1 VIPKYTKI
9 IRNAKNKIRRP
20 GSKKEMKVVVFTS
33 LLYTNKNNMHEFFQ
47 KSVKIKSMKLST
59 DNYKGVRDFY
69 PQDYKTLEYIFNTWK
84 SVLHKYGYEQYDASP
99 LEYSEIYKQKSGE
112 EIVNEQTYTFIDK
125 GGREISLRPEMT
137 PTVARMVARKHRE
150 LSYPLRWFSIPNVFR
165 YERPQ
170 KGRLRE
176 HWQLNVDMFGL
187 DSMYAEVE
195 MIKIAY
201 DILITFGLTESQFV
215 IKINNRRMLNDFF
228 KKTTLSDEQ
237 KHKVLKLIDRKN
249 KVDNFDELLREIAGK
264 NFKFN
269 PEMDAETRSVVDM
282 LNKHGITN
290 TEFDP
295 YMVRGFD
302 YYNGIIFEIFDTSPS
317 NNRSV
322 FGGGRYNNL
331 TQIFSDD
338 LVPAVGFGMGDVTLK
353 DVLETYDL
361 IPTFTD
367 TTDLYIAP
375 LNESF
380 IEPAL
385 VLADDLRKSGIKV
398 LVDYSTKKM
407 GDQIKRAL
415 SRSCTYFT
423 AIGDNEINSKKLIL
437 KNLSTKKEKK
447 LSFKDIAK
455 FVKKNS

>member
-1 VIPKYTKI
+1 
-9 IRNAKNKIRRP
+9 
-20 GSKKEMKVVVFTS
+20 
-33 LLYTNKNNMHEFFQ
+33 
-47 KSVKIKSMKLST
+47 MKLST

-69 PQDYKTLEYIFNTWK
+69 PEDYKVLEYIFSKWK

-99 LEYSEIYKQKSGE
+99 IEYAEIYKQKSGE

-176 HWQLNVDMFGL
+176 HWQLNVDVFGL
-187 DSMYAEVE
+187 DSIYGDVE
-195 MIKIAY
+195 LIQIAY
-201 DILITFGLTESQFV
+201 DILMSFGLNDSQFV
-215 IKINNRRMLNDFF
+215 IKINNRKMLNAFF
-228 KKTTLSDEQ
+228 ENTTLSEEQ
-237 KHKVLKLIDRKN
+237 KHAVIKLLDKKN
-249 KVDNFDELLREIAGK
+249 KLTNFDELLQDVAGK

-269 PEMDAETRSVVDM
+269 PEIDEETSAVIE
-282 LNKHGITN
+282 LLKKQGISN
-290 TEFDP
+290 VEFDP

-302 YYNGIIFEIFDTSPS
+302 YYNGIIFEIFDTSPA

-331 TQIFSDD
+331 TQIFSNDS
-338 LVPAVGFGMGDVTLK
+338 VPACGFGMGDVTLR

-361 IPTFTD
+361 LPTFTD
-367 TTDLYIAP
+367 TVDVYLAP
-375 LNESF
+375 LHENF
-380 IEPAL
+380 IEQTIE
-385 VLADDLRKSGIKV
+385 LANELRKSDLKV
-398 LVDYSTKKM
+398 IVDYSSRKIQ
-407 GDQIKRAL
+407 DQIKKAIGKKAK
-415 SRSCTYFT
+415 YFA
-423 AIGDNEINSKKLIL
+423 AIGDDEIYSKKLTL
-437 KNLSTKKEKK
+437 KNLSLKKEKK
-447 LSFKDIAK
+447 LKFVHIAK